1 MYKRWLGKVAKGL
14 ENNKMKRLLFASV
27 FLSFLSPVMAKE
39 FCTLTSEVE
48 PDVTITLK
56 YRGSAGGIGTLN
68 YKNIPSLGFDVG
80 ITNGYGG
87 QYYTAR
93 SYLPESLNE
102 EKTYQ
107 ERTKNTKKITTGPFI
122 NFVGNQL
129 GRATKIEER
138 KPGKLRALMPSLSQG
153 YYYSIPFTEKGQ
165 YGRQKLSKEMK
176 AIIDASEGFFVD
188 SGGCRK
194 FFPYGW

>member
-1 MYKRWLGKVAKGL
+1 MKSLLLAPLLLG
-14 ENNKMKRLLFASV
+14 FI
-27 FLSFLSPVMAKE
+27 SPVMAKE
-39 FCTLTSEVE
+39 ICTLTSEVE

-56 YRGSAGGIGTLN
+56 YTGSAGGIGTLN
-68 YKNIPSLGFDVG
+68 YKNKPSLGFYVG
-80 ITNGYGG
+80 IWNGYGG
-87 QYYTAR
+87 QYYTAM
-93 SYLPESLNE
+93 SYSPELLNE

-107 ERTKNTKKITTGPFI
+107 ERTKNTEKIRTGHFM

-129 GRATKIEER
+129 GRATSKEER

-153 YYYSIPFTEKGQ
+153 YYYSIPFTDEGQ

-176 AIIDASEGFFVD
+176 TIIDATEGFFVN

-194 FFPYGW
+194 FLPYGWD

>member
-1 MYKRWLGKVAKGL
+1 MKHLLLLPLLLGVIPLVKAD
-14 ENNKMKRLLFASV
+14 SI
-27 FLSFLSPVMAKE
+27 
-39 FCTLTSEVE
+39 CTLTSEVE

-56 YRGSAGGIGTLN
+56 YTGSGSGIGTLN
-68 YKNIPSLGFDVG
+68 YKNKPSLGFDVG
-80 ITNGYGG
+80 IWNGYGG
-87 QYYTAR
+87 QYYTAM
-93 SYLPESLNE
+93 SYSPELLNE

-107 ERTKNTKKITTGPFI
+107 ERTKNTEEIRTGHFM

-129 GRATKIEER
+129 GRATSKEDR
-138 KPGKLRALMPSLSQG
+138 KPGKLRALMPSLANG

-176 AIIDASEGFFVD
+176 TIIDAAEGFFVN

-194 FFPYGW
+194 LFPYGWD

>member
-1 MYKRWLGKVAKGL
+1 MI
-14 ENNKMKRLLFASV
+14 MKRSLLIPFLLV
-27 FLSFLSPVMAKE
+27 FISPVMSKE
-39 FCTLTSEVE
+39 ICTLTSEVE
-48 PDVTITLK
+48 PDITITLK
-56 YRGSAGGIGTLN
+56 YTGSGGGIGTLN
-68 YKNIPSLGFDVG
+68 YKNKPSLGFYIG
-80 ITNGYGG
+80 IWNGYGG

-93 SYLPESLNE
+93 SYSPELLNE

-107 ERTKNTKKITTGPFI
+107 ERTKNTKKIRTGHFM

-129 GRATKIEER
+129 GRATSIEDR

-153 YYYSIPFTEKGQ
+153 YYYSIPFTEEGQ

-176 AIIDASEGFFVD
+176 TIIDAKEEFFVD

-194 FFPYGW
+194 LFPYVWD